1 MIDIFN
7 KLNTKQ
13 IDAVKTTE
21 GKVRV
26 TAGAGSGKTRV
37 ITHRYAYL
45 VNELGISPSNILC
58 VTFTNKAANEMK
70 NRIATMVTGGNVND
84 FVCTIHGFCV
94 KLLRKEIFRLG
105 YPLNFSIM
113 DPEDSKVLAKQ
124 VMEEFNVPTTQTTV
138 KEFLKGVSLSK
149 RFSHDPSYIAQYML
163 PESKNNGEKEFE
175 RYLRLQLKNF
185 SLDFDD
191 LILFTLHILENYDDA
206 REYWQ
211 EKMNY
216 IMVDEAQDFNG
227 TNWRIID
234 ILSAQYNNLFI
245 VGDPDQAIYEWR
257 GANPDLFLNFKPD
270 SDFIL
275 DENYRSTPDI
285 LNVANDVI
293 KHNKKRIKKNLFTNN
308 GTGNMTVH
316 YHGKNLDGESDWIAN
331 QISILKESG
340 CNNSDFAIL
349 YRASYLSR
357 SIEQTLLRKQINYV
371 VWGGIRFFE
380 RKEIKDALAYLK
392 LLVNKDDLSFRRIV
406 NVPSRRFGRQS
417 MNKVQE
423 ISDRENI
430 SLYEAL
436 KLFVQ
441 TTNNEQI
448 QTFIQFIDES
458 EQLINQLSI
467 SDLLDYLLN
476 ESGYLDML
484 RMDYSDE
491 ERLENL
497 EELLF
502 SIKYYEDLNKDDEI
516 TVHNYLQDI
525 ALYTNADYKQEG
537 PSVKI
542 MTIHQAK
549 GLEFP
554 YVFIC
559 GLTEGIFPSYRAIRE
574 RKEAALEEE
583 RRLMY
588 VAITRAEKGLFL
600 TESEG
605 YNAVTQSDKYPSRFI
620 GEIGDSLKKVEGNLP
635 LELIEGTKML
645 VNQLEDEINP
655 ILLTSL
661 NIGDIVLHKVFGPG
675 RVLSYNDD
683 EYSYKIKFNIG
694 VRFLKPASVSML
706 KSIGDIQSMEEDP
719 NEHENLICNPILQT
733 KKIPMFTVGTCIVS
747 ICHGRGTVDKIIAK
761 HFDVEPSK
769 AAYIKYYEKAI
780 YEVQF
785 KDCRIKYRL
794 SWPHLVVTSEK
805 GGYYIGDFII
815 GTDGKIYQVIDSYR
829 DKRNKQKKDPVCI
842 QVWSVEDKKELLILV
857 SEIKQVF
864 LPMNNDHYYLVNDK
878 EIWHLDDIEF
888 DGQKTLVWFTETG
901 KNRKMEFEL
910 SELKEYSFKRKS

>member
-1 MIDIFN
+1 MTFTMIDILN

-13 IDAVKTTE
+13 VDAVRTTE

-70 NRIATMVTGGNVND
+70 NRIATMVSGGNVND

-124 VMEEFNVPTTQTTV
+124 VMEDFNVPTSQTTV
-138 KEFLKGVSLSK
+138 KEFLKGISLSK
-149 RFSHDPSYIAQYML
+149 RLSHDPSYIAKYMV
-163 PESKNNGEKEFE
+163 PESINNCENEFE

-191 LILFTLHILENYDDA
+191 LILYALYILENFDDA

-257 GANPDLFLNFKPD
+257 GANPSLFLDFKPD

-293 KHNKKRIKKNLFTNN
+293 KHNKKRIEKNLFTNN
-308 GTGNMTVH
+308 GTGNKTIH
-316 YHGKNLDGESDWIAN
+316 YHGKNDVEESDWIVN

-340 CNNSDFAIL
+340 CSNLDFAIL

-357 SIEQTLLRKQINYV
+357 SIEQALLRKQIHYV

-392 LLVNKDDLSFRRIV
+392 LLVNKDDISFRRIV

-448 QTFIQFIDES
+448 QNFIQFIDES
-458 EQLINQLSI
+458 EHLINQLSI

-484 RMDYSDE
+484 RIDYSDE

-497 EELLF
+497 EELLS
-502 SIKYYEDLNKDDEI
+502 SIKYYEDLNKDDDI
-516 TVHNYLQDI
+516 TVQSYLQDI
-525 ALYTNADYKQEG
+525 ALYTNADYKQED
-537 PSVKI
+537 SAVKL

-559 GLTEGIFPSYRAIRE
+559 GLTEGIFPSHRAIRE
-574 RKEAALEEE
+574 RKESALEEE

-620 GEIGDSLKKVEGNLP
+620 GEIGDTLINVEGNLP

-645 VNQLEDEINP
+645 VSQLEDEINP
-655 ILLTSL
+655 KVLSSL
-661 NIGDIVLHKVFGPG
+661 NVGDIVKHKVFGTG
-675 RVLSYNDD
+675 RVLSHNQ
-683 EYSYKIKFNIG
+683 EEESYKVKFNLGI
-694 VRFLKPASVSML
+694 RFLMPSSVSML
-706 KSIGDIQSMEEDP
+706 MPISSIKNHIEKG
-719 NEHENLICNPILQT
+719 LILNPILHSNILTDFNIGTEIKSRIYGKGTISIIEAKRFNIDSEQHILT
-733 KKIPMFTVGTCIVS
+733 KGSYV
-747 ICHGRGTVDKIIAK
+747 
-761 HFDVEPSK
+761 
-769 AAYIKYYEKAI
+769 
-780 YEVQF
+780 VQYD
-785 KDCRIKYRL
+785 DCRVKYRL
-794 SWPHLVVTSEK
+794 SWPYFVGTFADSNCCL
-805 GGYYIGDFII
+805 GDFII
-815 GTDGKIYQVIDSYR
+815 ANDNRIYQILDSYR
-829 DKRNKQKKDPVCI
+829 DENDKKKKRPSYIK
-842 QVWSVEDKKELLILV
+842 VWAVEDNSESFLLT
-857 SEIKQVF
+857 SEIEKVL
-864 LPMNNDHYYLVNDK
+864 LPLNNKKYYLVNEK

-888 DGQKTLVWFTETG
+888 DGKKTLVWFTETS
-901 KNRKMEFEL
+901 KDRKMEFDL
-910 SELKEYSFKRKS
+910 PELKGYTFKSK

>member
-1 MIDIFN
+1 MIDIFD

-13 IDAVKTTE
+13 IEAVRTTE

-70 NRIATMVTGGNVND
+70 NRIATMVNGGNVND

-113 DPEDSKVLAKQ
+113 DPEDSKLLAKQ
-124 VMEEFNVPTTQTTV
+124 VMEEYNVPTSQITV
-138 KEFLKGVSLSK
+138 KEFLKGISRSK
-149 RFSHDPSYIAQYML
+149 RFSHDPSYIAQFML
-163 PESKNNGEKEFE
+163 PDSENNCENEFE
-175 RYLRLQLKNF
+175 KYLRLQLKYF

-227 TNWRIID
+227 TNWKIID

-316 YHGKNLDGESDWIAN
+316 YHGKNNDDESDWIAN

-357 SIEQTLLRKQINYV
+357 SIEQALLRKQINYV

-537 PSVKI
+537 PSVKL

-559 GLTEGIFPSYRAIRE
+559 GLTEGIFPSHRAIRE

-655 ILLTSL
+655 KLLSSL
-661 NIGDIVLHKVFGPG
+661 NVGDIVRHKVFGAG
-675 RVLSYNDD
+675 RVLSYNDG
-683 EYSYKIKFNIG
+683 EYSYKIKFKIG
-694 VRFLKPASVSML
+694 ARFLKPDAVFML
-706 KSIGDIQSMEEDP
+706 KSIVDINRMEEES
-719 NEHENLICNPILQT
+719 NEHKDIICNPILQT
-733 KKIPMFTVGTCIVS
+733 QKIPIFTVGTEIAS
-747 ICHGRGTVDKIIAK
+747 ICHGIGTVDSIIAK

-769 AAYIKYYEKAI
+769 VSYLKYYEKAI
-780 YEVQF
+780 YEVQYN
-785 KDCRIKYRL
+785 DCRIKYRL
-794 SWPHLVVTSEK
+794 SWPYYVGNSAE

-815 GTDGKIYQVIDSYR
+815 GTDDKIYQVIDSYR
-829 DKRNKQKKDPVCI
+829 DQRNRQEKDPVCL
-842 QVWSVEDKKELLILV
+842 QVWSVEDMEELLILI
-857 SEIKQVF
+857 SEIKKVF
-864 LPMNNDHYYLVNDK
+864 LQMNNSHYYLVNEKD
-878 EIWHLDDIEF
+878 IWHLDGIES
-888 DGQKTLVWFTETG
+888 DGKKTLVWFTETG
-901 KNRKMEFEL
+901 EDRKLKFEL
-910 SELKEYSFKRKS
+910 SDLKGYSFKSK

>member
-1 MIDIFN
+1 MTVTMIDILN

-13 IDAVKTTE
+13 VDAVRTTE

-70 NRIATMVTGGNVND
+70 NRIATMVSGGNVND

-124 VMEEFNVPTTQTTV
+124 VMEEFNVPTSQTTV
-138 KEFLKGVSLSK
+138 KDFLKGVSLSK
-149 RFSHDPSYIAQYML
+149 RLSHEPSYIAQYML
-163 PESKNNGEKEFE
+163 PGSINNGENEFE

-191 LILFTLHILENYDDA
+191 LILYALYILENFDDA

-227 TNWRIID
+227 TNWHIID

-257 GANPDLFLNFKPD
+257 GANPSLFLDFKPD

-293 KHNKKRIKKNLFTNN
+293 KQNKKRIEKNLFTNN
-308 GTGNMTVH
+308 GTGRKTIH
-316 YHGKNLDGESDWIAN
+316 YHGKNDVEESDWIVN

-357 SIEQTLLRKQINYV
+357 SIEQALLRKQIHYV

-406 NVPSRRFGRQS
+406 NVPSRRFD
-417 MNKVQE
+417 K
-423 ISDRENI
+423 ENI

-441 TTNNEQI
+441 TANNELI
-448 QTFIQFIDES
+448 RAFIQFIDES

-484 RMDYSDE
+484 RNDYSDE

-497 EELLF
+497 EELLA
-502 SIKYYEDLNKDDEI
+502 SIKYYEDLNKDDDI
-516 TVHNYLQDI
+516 TVQGYLQDI
-525 ALYTNADYKQEG
+525 ALYTNADYKQED
-537 PSVKI
+537 SAVKL
-542 MTIHQAK
+542 MTVHQAK

-559 GLTEGIFPSYRAIRE
+559 GLTEGVFPSHRAIRE
-574 RKEAALEEE
+574 RKESALEEE

-620 GEIGDSLKKVEGNLP
+620 GEIGDTLIKVEGNLP
-635 LELIEGTKML
+635 HELIEGTKKL
-645 VNQLEDEINP
+645 VNLLEDEINP
-655 ILLTSL
+655 KILSSL
-661 NIGDIVLHKVFGPG
+661 NVGDMVRHKVFGVG
-675 RVLSYNDD
+675 RVVSYNH
-683 EYSYKIKFNIG
+683 EEKSYKVKFNLG
-694 VRFLKPASVSML
+694 TRFLMPSSVTML
-706 KSIGDIQSMEEDP
+706 MPISSINNFIEKG
-719 NEHENLICNPILQT
+719 LIWNPILQSNILPNFNIGTEIRSRIYGIGVVSNIEAKRFNIDSEQFVFT
-733 KKIPMFTVGTCIVS
+733 KGSYV
-747 ICHGRGTVDKIIAK
+747 
-761 HFDVEPSK
+761 
-769 AAYIKYYEKAI
+769 
-780 YEVQF
+780 VQYD
-785 KDCRIKYRL
+785 DCRVKHRL
-794 SWPHLVVTSEK
+794 SWPYFVGTFAENNCCL
-805 GGYYIGDFII
+805 GDFII
-815 GTDGKIYQVIDSYR
+815 ATDNRIYQILDSYR
-829 DKRNKQKKDPVCI
+829 DEKDKKQKGPSCI
-842 QVWSVEDKKELLILV
+842 KVWSVEDNSESFLLT
-857 SEIKQVF
+857 SEIERVLLPLNNKQ
-864 LPMNNDHYYLVNDK
+864 YYLVNEK

-901 KNRKMEFEL
+901 KDRKMEFDL
-910 SELKEYSFKRKS
+910 SELKEYTFKSK

>member
-1 MIDIFN
+1 MTFTMIDILN

-13 IDAVKTTE
+13 VDAVRTTE

-70 NRIATMVTGGNVND
+70 KRIATMVSGGNVND

-124 VMEEFNVPTTQTTV
+124 VMEEFNVPTSQITV

-149 RFSHDPSYIAQYML
+149 RLSHDPSYIAQYML
-163 PESKNNGEKEFE
+163 PESKNNGENEFE
-175 RYLRLQLKNF
+175 RYLRLQMKNF

-191 LILFTLHILENYDDA
+191 LILYALYILENFDDA

-227 TNWRIID
+227 TNWHIID

-257 GANPDLFLNFKPD
+257 GANPGLFLDFKPD

-293 KHNKKRIKKNLFTNN
+293 KHNKKRIEKNLFTNN
-308 GTGNMTVH
+308 GTGNKTIH
-316 YHGKNLDGESDWIAN
+316 YHGKNDVEESDWIVN

-357 SIEQTLLRKQINYV
+357 SIEQALLRKQINYV

-430 SLYEAL
+430 SLFEAL

-448 QTFIQFIDES
+448 RTFIQFIEES

-484 RMDYSDE
+484 RIDYSDE

-497 EELLF
+497 EELLS
-502 SIKYYEDLNKDDEI
+502 SIKYYEDLYKDDEI
-516 TVHNYLQDI
+516 TVQNYLQDI

-537 PSVKI
+537 PSVKL

-559 GLTEGIFPSYRAIRE
+559 GLTEGVFPSYRAIRE

-620 GEIGDSLKKVEGNLP
+620 GEIGDTLKKVEGDLSP
-635 LELIEGTKML
+635 ELIEGTKKL
-645 VNQLEDEINP
+645 VNQLDDEINP
-655 ILLTSL
+655 KLLSL
-661 NIGDIVLHKVFGPG
+661 LSVGDIVRHKVFGIG
-675 RVLSYNDD
+675 RVLSYNH
-683 EYSYKIKFNIG
+683 EEKSYKVKFNLG
-694 VRFLKPASVSML
+694 TRFLMPSSVSML
-706 KSIGDIQSMEEDP
+706 MPISSIKNDVQKG
-719 NEHENLICNPILQT
+719 LIWNPILQSNILPNFNIGT
-733 KKIPMFTVGTCIVS
+733 EIKSKIYGTGVVS
-747 ICHGRGTVDKIIAK
+747 IIEAK
-761 HFDVEPSK
+761 RFNIDSEQHIFTKGSYVVQ
-769 AAYIKYYEKAI
+769 YED
-780 YEVQF
+780 YRV
-785 KDCRIKYRL
+785 KYRL
-794 SWPHLVVTSEK
+794 SWPYFVGTFADSNCCL
-805 GGYYIGDFII
+805 GDFII
-815 GTDGKIYQVIDSYR
+815 ANDNRVYQILDSYR
-829 DKRNKQKKDPVCI
+829 DE
-842 QVWSVEDKKELLILV
+842 SDKKKKRTSYIKVWAAEDNSESFLLT
-857 SEIKQVF
+857 SEIEKVL
-864 LPMNNDHYYLVNDK
+864 LPLNNKKYYLVNEK

-888 DGQKTLVWFTETG
+888 DGKKTLVWFTETR
-901 KNRKMEFEL
+901 KDRKMEFVI
-910 SELKEYSFKRKS
+910 SELKEYTFKSK

>member
-70 NRIATMVTGGNVND
+70 NRIATMVNGGNVND

-163 PESKNNGEKEFE
+163 PESNNNGEKEFE

-191 LILFTLHILENYDDA
+191 LILYALYILENFDDS

-316 YHGKNLDGESDWIAN
+316 YHGKNNDDESDWIAN

-357 SIEQTLLRKQINYV
+357 SIEQALLRKQINYV

-502 SIKYYEDLNKDDEI
+502 SIKYYEDLNQDDEI
-516 TVHNYLQDI
+516 TVQKYLQDI
-525 ALYTNADYKQEG
+525 SLYTNADYKQEG

-645 VNQLEDEINP
+645 VNQLEEEINP
-655 ILLTSL
+655 KLLSSL
-661 NIGDIVLHKVFGPG
+661 DVGDIVRHKVFGVG
-675 RVLSYNDD
+675 RVLSYNH
-683 EYSYKIKFNIG
+683 EEESYKVKFNLG
-694 VRFLKPASVSML
+694 VRFLMPSSVSML
-706 KSIGDIQSMEEDP
+706 MPIFSIRNDVKEDW
-719 NEHENLICNPILQT
+719 IRNPILQSRILPNFNIGT
-733 KKIPMFTVGTCIVS
+733 EIKSKIYGTGIVS
-747 ICHGRGTVDKIIAK
+747 IIEAK
-761 HFDVEPSK
+761 RFNIDSDQHIFTKGSYV
-769 AAYIKYYEKAI
+769 
-780 YEVQF
+780 VQY
-785 KDCRIKYRL
+785 KDCKVKYQL
-794 SWPHLVVTSEK
+794 SWP
-805 GGYYIGDFII
+805 YYVGTFANDSCYLGDFII
-815 GTDGKIYQVIDSYR
+815 ATDNKIYQILDSHKDEM
-829 DKRNKQKKDPVCI
+829 DKKMRGPAYIK
-842 QVWSVEDKKELLILV
+842 VWSVEDNTESFILATEIEHVLLPL
-857 SEIKQVF
+857 
-864 LPMNNDHYYLVNDK
+864 NNRQYYLVNEK
-878 EIWHLDDIEF
+878 EIWHLDGIES
-888 DGQKTLVWFTETG
+888 DGKKTLAWFTETG
-901 KNRKMEFEL
+901 KDRKMEFEL